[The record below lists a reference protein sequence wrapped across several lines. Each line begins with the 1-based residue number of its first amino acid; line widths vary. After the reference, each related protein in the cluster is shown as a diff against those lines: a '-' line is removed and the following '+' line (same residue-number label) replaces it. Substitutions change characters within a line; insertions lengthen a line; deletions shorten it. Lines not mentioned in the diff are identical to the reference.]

1 MDHKV
6 FITQTK
12 PAYPE
17 FPYDDKEH
25 SMARACRRLFSQWA
39 EDPDNPFEQWLQPG
53 NTVVL
58 KPNWVM
64 HTEPEN
70 PNAPALLTSTA
81 LIRHVIDCAARG
93 LKNQGRIVVGDA
105 PLQSCDFERMV
116 RFTRIAE
123 LMELLRGQY
132 PDIEFIYEDW
142 RLTTLETGK
151 DHSPNAD
158 SVQASKEIDP
168 SRFVL
173 KDRGRASFL
182 EDISDYADEFRVS
195 CYKPSLMFPHHH
207 RGTHRYCVT
216 RRIYEA
222 DLMINLPKMKTHM
235 KAGLTGALKNLIGIN
250 GHKEFLPHYIK
261 GSYFGGGDSYCN
273 GNSFRDKYDRLYDE
287 FWEHFL
293 ETPQS
298 KKNWQWQKLR
308 ALSHL
313 SHAAGAS
320 KMAPGGW
327 SGNDTIWRTTLDL
340 NHVLYFEPESPKKIL
355 NIVDGIIAGEGKGP
369 LSPTPKEIGVLVA
382 GDNPAYVDAVLA
394 QLMGYN
400 ISRIPSVYHAI
411 YNRKSKL
418 AGPFLEDWGV
428 TWVDENDRARQVP
441 FYELPNMDFKKPEY
455 WRRAARGRE
464 ATPASD
470 AQPA

>member
-6 FITQTK
+6 FITRTEPVY
-12 PAYPE
+12 PA
-17 FPYDDKEH
+17 FPHDEPDH
-25 SMARACRRLFSQWA
+25 SLVQACRRVFGQWTDTPDDPFA
-39 EDPDNPFEQWLQPG
+39 EWLKPG
-53 NTVVL
+53 GTVVL

-64 HTEPEN
+64 HTEEKKDN
-70 PNAPALLTSTA
+70 SEALLTNTA
-81 LIRHVIDCAARG
+81 LIRHVIECAARG
-93 LKNQGRIVVGDA
+93 LKNQGRIIVGDA
-105 PLQSCDFERMV
+105 PLQSCDFDRMMQ
-116 RFTRIAE
+116 FTRVPE
-123 LMELLRGQY
+123 LMELLRAKY
-132 PDIEFIYEDW
+132 PDIEFIHEDW
-142 RLTTLETGK
+142 RLTTLES
-151 DHSPNAD
+151 DQDNHPNAD

-168 SRFVL
+168 NRFVL

-182 EDISDYADEFRVS
+182 EDIADYADEFRVS

-216 RRIYEA
+216 KRLFEA
-222 DLMINLPKMKTHM
+222 DLLINMPKMKTHM

-250 GHKEFLPHYIK
+250 GHKEFLPHYVR

-273 GNSFRDKYDRLYDE
+273 GNSFRDKYDNLYDE

-298 KKNWQWQKLR
+298 KKNWQWQKMR

-327 SGNDTIWRTTLDL
+327 AGNDTIWRTTLDL
-340 NHVLYFEPESPKKIL
+340 NHVLYFAPDSPKKIL

-369 LSPTPKEIGVLVA
+369 LSPTSKRVGILAV

-411 YNRKSKL
+411 YNRKSQL
-418 AGPFLEDWGV
+418 AGPFLEEWDV
-428 TWVDENDRARQVP
+428 NWVDENGARTMP
-441 FYELPNMDFKKPEY
+441 FHELPNLDFKKPEY
-455 WRRAARGRE
+455 WRRCARGSG
-464 ATPASD
+464 AVPAED
-470 AQPA
+470 AVPA